1 MKDQL
6 RWDKLYLD
14 IAKRY
19 SEETSCLR
27 RKVGA
32 VITVDNRMIAAG
44 YNGAP
49 AGVKSCKEL
58 GYCMRENAKSG
69 ENLQNCLA
77 SHAEM
82 NAIREASK
90 HLGETLGWRRLTGCD
105 MYVTMEPCSMCA
117 GALVWSRIEN
127 LYIGVRDPKAGG
139 CGSVLNIIQEEK
151 FNHHVNL
158 IEIDDGPL
166 KDECRDIIQG
176 FFRDLRDKQKKAKLE
191 ETEK

>member
-1 MKDQL
+1 MEKFIEEAL
-6 RWDKLYLD
+6 
-14 IAKRY
+14 IEAKKALAKN
-19 SEETSCLR
+19 EIP
-27 RKVGA
+27 VGA
-32 VITVDNRMIAAG
+32 IV
-44 YNGAP
+44 
-49 AGVKSCKEL
+49 VKDGIIIGRGHNTTESDHDTT
-58 GYCMRENAKSG
+58 A
-69 ENLQNCLA
+69 
-77 SHAEM
+77 HAEM

-90 HLGETLGWRRLTGCD
+90 YLGDTLGWRRLTGCD

-158 IEIDDGPL
+158 IELGDGPL
-166 KDECRDIIQG
+166 KDECRDIIQN
-176 FFRDLRDKQKKAKLE
+176 FFRDLREKQKKAKLE

>member
-1 MKDQL
+1 
-6 RWDKLYLD
+6 
-14 IAKRY
+14 
-19 SEETSCLR
+19 
-27 RKVGA
+27 
-32 VITVDNRMIAAG
+32 
-44 YNGAP
+44 
-49 AGVKSCKEL
+49 
-58 GYCMRENAKSG
+58 MREALLEAKKALSKNEIPIG
-69 ENLQNCLA
+69 AIIVKDGVIIGRGHNTTESDHDTTA
-77 SHAEM
+77 HAEM

-127 LYIGVRDPKAGG
+127 LYIGVKDPKAGG

>member
-1 MKDQL
+1 MEKFIEEAL
-6 RWDKLYLD
+6 
-14 IAKRY
+14 IEAKKALAKN
-19 SEETSCLR
+19 EIP
-27 RKVGA
+27 VGA
-32 VITVDNRMIAAG
+32 IV
-44 YNGAP
+44 
-49 AGVKSCKEL
+49 VKDGIIIGRGHNTTESDHDTT
-58 GYCMRENAKSG
+58 A
-69 ENLQNCLA
+69 
-77 SHAEM
+77 HAEM

-90 HLGETLGWRRLTGCD
+90 YLGDTLGWRRLTGCD

-158 IEIDDGPL
+158 IELGDGPL
-166 KDECRDIIQG
+166 KDECRNIIQN
-176 FFRDLRDKQKKAKLE
+176 FFKDLREKQKKAKLE